1 VLTVQ
6 RIETTCESKKMLNL
20 ILNNQ
25 FIIETVGIATV
36 EQHIRFRSALYFV
49 GKYIM
54 PFAGIVIF
62 ITNMVVSILS
72 AIIYAKT
79 KKKNH
84 KPAFVF
90 IGILSCYDML
100 VGG

>member
-1 VLTVQ
+1 
-6 RIETTCESKKMLNL
+6 MLNL
-20 ILNNQ
+20 TLNNQ
-25 FIIETVGIATV
+25 FIIEAVGITTI
-36 EQHIRFRSALYFV
+36 EQHIRFRSALNFV

-62 ITNMVVSILS
+62 ITNMVVTILS
-72 AIIYAKT
+72 AIIFAKT

-100 VGG
+100 VGGKF